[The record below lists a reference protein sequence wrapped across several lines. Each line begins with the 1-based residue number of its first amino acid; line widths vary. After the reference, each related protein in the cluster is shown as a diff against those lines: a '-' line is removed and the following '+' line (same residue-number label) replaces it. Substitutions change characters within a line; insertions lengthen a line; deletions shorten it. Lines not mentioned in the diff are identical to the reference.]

1 MRTARTDPRSFAPHG
16 KLKSAQVAQ
25 LTVRA
30 GAAGV
35 LQQLPVEVGQR
46 LTPGTVLAKIAQ
58 PSKLKAE
65 LKVPETQAKDVVM
78 GQEVQIDTRNGI
90 IHRTGEPHRPA
101 VLNGTVTVD
110 VRLEGELPSGARPI

>member
-1 MRTARTDPRSFAPHG
+1 MEAEKVPRWPS
-16 KLKSAQVAQ
+16 

-65 LKVPETQAKDVVM
+65 LKVPETQAKDVVI
-78 GQEVQIDTRNGI
+78 GPGSPDRYAQRND
-90 IHRTGEPHRPA
+90 PRPRKP
-101 VLNGTVTVD
+101 D
-110 VRLEGELPSGARPI
+110 RSRRF